1 MSIFNALPITR
12 MPAGDQKGTS
22 DSAVNLTPEVV
33 KAPAVN
39 TDSPVK
45 VTDAERD
52 SIEIELKSIKKTTS
66 RAKSVVGEQK

>member
-1 MSIFNALPITR
+1 

-33 KAPAVN
+33 KVPAVN
-39 TDSPVK
+39 TDFHMK

-52 SIEIELKSIKKTTS
+52 PVETELTSLKKRS
-66 RAKSVVGEQK
+66 HVHSQLLVNRNDPCQEKIYR